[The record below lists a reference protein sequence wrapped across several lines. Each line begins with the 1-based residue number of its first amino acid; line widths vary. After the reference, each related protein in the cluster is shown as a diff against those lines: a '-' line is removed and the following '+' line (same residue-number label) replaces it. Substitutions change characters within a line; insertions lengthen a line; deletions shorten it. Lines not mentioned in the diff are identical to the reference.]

1 MVVQERVRTVAD
13 LRAHEMLPENEDKRF
28 ELISGVIYEVSY
40 PSPTH
45 NLFIGNIYSPIRDF
59 ARTNKLGYAFTDSV
73 NYSVPNGDEF
83 APDVSFVW
91 QGRVTLPLP
100 KEFTIA
106 PDMAV
111 EVASPSNR
119 ERELL
124 DKAESLLEC
133 GTHFVWIVYPNT
145 RVVDV
150 CHLVDGNLVTRK
162 VEIDGILDG
171 EDVLPGFTLAIKDI
185 FEI

>member
-1 MVVQERVRTVAD
+1 MVVQERALTVDD
-13 LRAHEMLPENEDKRF
+13 LRAHEMLPGNEDKRF
-28 ELISGVIYEVSY
+28 ELVNGVIYEVPY

-45 NLFIGNIYSPIRDF
+45 NLFVGNIYSPIREF
-59 ARTNKLGYAFTDSV
+59 VRSNKLGYAFTDSV
-73 NYSVPNGDEF
+73 SYSLPNGDEF
-83 APDVSFVW
+83 APDVSFVA

-100 KEFTIA
+100 KAFDFA

-145 RVVDV
+145 KVVDV

-162 VEIDGILDG
+162 VEIDGVLDG
-171 EDVLPGFTLAIKDI
+171 EDVLPGFTLAVKDI
-185 FEI
+185 FEL